1 MRKIHLSLVIVLA
14 ATLSCHRAA
23 ITSNELSDSV
33 TIVYSTDASPVER
46 LGAKEIRRYLYLR
59 TSKLLPIVEVGNRLS
74 ATGGLIVV
82 GQKDQNIV
90 RTMLRGNHALAHSLR
105 SLLPQQYRIKRL
117 TYRKQ
122 PAVLI
127 AGGDE
132 FGTLYGAYRFIEHFG
147 VRFYLHGDTIPDQK
161 TALELPDID
170 ETGKPLFELRGINPF
185 HDFPE
190 GPDWWNTDDY
200 KAIIA
205 QLPKLRMNF
214 FGLHCYPEGGVG
226 PEPTVWIGKPEDVGP
241 DGQVKFSHQSR
252 HFTTHGGTWGYKST
266 DTPDFHF
273 GASLL
278 FDRNDYG
285 ADYMKAM
292 TPWPRTAEDRNELFC
307 RFGSVLN
314 QAFAFAQKLGVRTCI
329 GTEVP
334 LTIPKL
340 VKDRLKQD
348 GKNPGD
354 AAVVQD
360 IYEGMF
366 ERIKRTHPLD
376 YYWLWTNE
384 GWTWGGAKDEEVQAV
399 QNDILTALAASQRVN
414 TPFTLATCG
423 WVLGPPKN
431 RAQFDDVLPKQM
443 PFSCINRQ
451 VGKAP
456 VEPQFAKIKGRPK
469 WAIPWLED
477 DPGMISPQLW
487 VGRMRKD
494 ALDALKYGC
503 TGLMGIHWRTRI
515 LGPNVSAL
523 AQAAWDRSLREKR
536 DREPAKPKKVAGV
549 VGGQVAHFPNNAIAD
564 TEDDVLYQNVRYDV
578 SAYRL
583 KMPNGSYAVA
593 LQFCEPHY
601 GEAGKRVFGVRLQ
614 SKRVIDE
621 LDIFAKVGKN
631 KALDYRFE
639 DIEVK
644 EDFLEI
650 GFIKVVEFP
659 CIAAIAV
666 EGRTSEVEQDDG
678 QPFVMKINC
687 GGEAYED
694 YVADL
699 KDAPP
704 EPRFLPADHFYADW
718 TLHQFGP
725 EVADSIAEIFTE
737 IDCHLHEPSTWI
749 RGPGG
754 IVTNG
759 RPWSE
764 VAKSYDFVDRLAAVQ
779 GQIQGPGNR
788 QRFDYWLNSFR
799 CMRAMAQVGCTL
811 GEMDRLTKQIE
822 NEKEAADKKQLA
834 LKKALPL
841 RQQLVQQWGEMVRYL
856 LKSVSNS
863 GEMGTVANIEQH
875 SLGTLQLLNKHDNAI
890 ERALGEPL
898 LADTQPWKEYRGP
911 TRLIVPTVRTSL
923 LAGED
928 LRLKVLIL
936 ARKQPDNASLY
947 WRPMGAE
954 KCNKT
959 SLRHVARAV
968 YSATI
973 PASDIGKTDMEYHV
987 KVTTDNGQYIY
998 FPATAPRMDQ
1008 TVVIIQ

>member
-1 MRKIHLSLVIVLA
+1 MRRIRLFPIIMLA
-14 ATLSCHRAA
+14 AILNCQRATL
-23 ITSNELSDSV
+23 TFGGSDNPA
-33 TIVYSTDASPVER
+33 TIVCSTNASQVER
-46 LGAKEIRRYLYLR
+46 LAAKEIRRYLYLR
-59 TSKLLPIVEVGNRLS
+59 TGKLLPMVEVNNKLS
-74 ATGGLIVV
+74 ATGQLILV
-82 GQKDQNIV
+82 GQKDQNV
-90 RTMLRGNHALAHSLR
+90 VKEMLRRNRALTRSVR
-105 SLLPQQYRIKRL
+105 SLLPQQYRIQRL

-161 TALELPDID
+161 IALELPDLD
-170 ETGKPLFELRGINPF
+170 ETGKPLFELRGIHPF

-190 GPDWWNTDDY
+190 GPDWWNVDDY
-200 KAIIA
+200 KAVIA

-241 DGQVKFSHQSR
+241 DGRVKFSHQSR
-252 HFTTHGGTWGYKST
+252 HFTTHGGTWGYKRT
-266 DTPDFHF
+266 DTEDFHF
-273 GASLL
+273 GTSLL

-285 ADYMKAM
+285 AEYMKGM
-292 TPWPRTAEDRNELFC
+292 TPWPDTPEDRSELFN
-307 RFGSVLN
+307 RFGDVLN
-314 QAFAFAQKLGVRTCI
+314 RVFTLAQKLGVKTCI

-334 LTIPKL
+334 LTIPRL
-340 VKDRLKQD
+340 VKDHMKQD
-348 GKNPGD
+348 GKNADDGV
-354 AAVVQD
+354 VVQQL
-360 IYEGMF
+360 YEGMF
-366 ERIKRTHPLD
+366 ERIKRTYPLD

-384 GWTWGGAKDEEVQAV
+384 GWTWGGAKDEDVEAV
-399 QNDILTALAASQRVN
+399 QNDILTALAASQRVKA
-414 TPFTLATCG
+414 PFTLATCG

-431 RAQFDDVLPKQM
+431 RAQFDNVLPKEM

-456 VEPQFAKIKGRPK
+456 VEPQFAKVKGRPK

-487 VGRMRKD
+487 AGRMRKD

-523 AQAAWDRSLREKR
+523 AKAAWDQSLRRKLDEK
-536 DREPAKPKKVAGV
+536 PAKPKKVAGV
-549 VGGQVAHFPNNAIAD
+549 VGGQVAHFPNNAIAN

-583 KMPNGSYAVA
+583 KIPNGKYAVT

-601 GEAGKRVFGVRLQ
+601 GEAGKRVFGVKLQ
-614 SKRVIDE
+614 GKRVIEQFDM
-621 LDIFAKVGKN
+621 FAKVGKN

-644 EDFLEI
+644 DGLLEI
-650 GFIKVVEFP
+650 DFVKVVEFP

-666 EGRTSEVEQDDG
+666 ESKTAGVNQDDG
-678 QPFVMKINC
+678 QPFAMKINC
-687 GGEAYED
+687 GGSAYQD

-699 KDAPP
+699 KAAPS
-704 EPRFLPADHFYADW
+704 EPRFLPADDFYADW
-718 TLHQFGP
+718 ALHQFGP
-725 EVADSIAEIFTE
+725 DAVESIAEIFTK

-749 RGPGG
+749 NGPGG
-754 IVTNG
+754 IRTSD
-759 RPWSE
+759 RPWSK
-764 VAKSYDFVDRLAAVQ
+764 VAKSYDFVDRLAALQ
-779 GQIQGPGNR
+779 GQIQGAGNR
-788 QRFDYWLNSFR
+788 ERFDYWLNSFR
-799 CMRAMAQVGCTL
+799 FTKAMAQVGCTL
-811 GEMDRLTKQIE
+811 GEMDRLMKQIE
-822 NEKEAADKKQLA
+822 DEKEVADKKELA
-834 LKKALPL
+834 LRKAIPL
-841 RQQLVQQWGEMVRYL
+841 RQQLVQRWGEMVTYL
-856 LKSVSNS
+856 LTVVSNP

-875 SLGTLQLLNKHDNAI
+875 SMGTLQLLNKHDKAI
-890 ERALGEPL
+890 EKALGKPL
-898 LADTQPWKEYRGP
+898 PDDTQPWEQYRGP
-911 TRLIVPTVRTSL
+911 TRPIVPTVRTSL

-928 LRLKVLIL
+928 LRLNVIIL
-936 ARKQPDNASLY
+936 AQNKPEKAFLY

-954 KCNKT
+954 KYNKT

-973 PASDIGKTDMEYHV
+973 PASQVKENDLEYHV
-987 KVTTDNGQYIY
+987 KVTVDGDRDIY
-998 FPATAPRMDQ
+998 FPATAPQMDQ
-1008 TVVIIQ
+1008 TVVIVQ